1 MLEDEVDDSFYW
13 NKLSIDE
20 LRKLDIDDITFK
32 WNSKVKRFVFNE
44 KIDLNMTY
52 SLNTYNN
59 SVSCIHHTITTP
71 HNVLFILHKC
81 KIRKLTP
88 KECWRLMGFCP
99 RNEYGSF
106 DDECFEKAKWMHDTF
121 YLKGGK
127 KCSAKL
133 KVAKEK
139 PKHEDTETYVLC
151 TTKDSTDMEILK
163 TITSKS
169 ARMPESEKP
178 VSVNIAIDRLEEL
191 ELSECATN
199 IIRCIDYM
207 ETRFTLIR
215 RKDAYLMDI
224 IVQAKTD
231 STNTEKCMKITTE
244 SNLDQNRLYT
254 ILTLSVLIIESRIFT
269 ATIQRAN
276 ISGCIML
283 IEDSSKNVLLKI
295 SNLKMECI
303 RERVSNSELY
313 KQAGNSIVVDCLVHI
328 LKNLKLEVDHE

>member
-1 MLEDEVDDSFYW
+1 MNRDMNNKGIIVLGNYSPSGHDASRIVDVKGVAPTVKENHGTVTAVATEGKMSD
-13 NKLSIDE
+13 
-20 LRKLDIDDITFK
+20 LR
-32 WNSKVKRFVFNE
+32 
-44 KIDLNMTY
+44 
-52 SLNTYNN
+52 
-59 SVSCIHHTITTP
+59 
-71 HNVLFILHKC
+71 
-81 KIRKLTP
+81 IRKLTP

-99 RNEYGSF
+99 RNEDGSF
-106 DDECFEKAKWMHDTF
+106 DDECFEKAKWMYDTF

-178 VSVNIAIDRLEEL
+178 VSVSIAIDRLEKL
-191 ELSECATN
+191 ELLECATN
-199 IIRCIDYM
+199 TIRCIDYM
-207 ETRFTLIR
+207 ETHFTLIR
-215 RKDAYLMDI
+215 RKDAHLMDI
-224 IVQAKTD
+224 IVQAKAD
-231 STNTEKCMKITTE
+231 STNTGKCMKITTE

-328 LKNLKLEVDHE
+328 LKNLKLEVKHE

>member
-1 MLEDEVDDSFYW
+1 MNSDVRIIVLGNYSPSGHDASRIVDENGVAPTVKENHGTVTAVATEGKMSD
-13 NKLSIDE
+13 
-20 LRKLDIDDITFK
+20 LR
-32 WNSKVKRFVFNE
+32 
-44 KIDLNMTY
+44 
-52 SLNTYNN
+52 
-59 SVSCIHHTITTP
+59 
-71 HNVLFILHKC
+71 
-81 KIRKLTP
+81 IRKLTP
-88 KECWRLMGFCP
+88 KECWRLMGFA
-99 RNEYGSF
+99 
-106 DDECFEKAKWMHDTF
+106 DEAFENAKWMHDTF

-178 VSVNIAIDRLEEL
+178 VSVSIAIDRLEKL
-191 ELSECATN
+191 GLSECATN

-215 RKDAYLMDI
+215 RKDAHLMDI
-224 IVQAKTD
+224 IVQAKAD
-231 STNTEKCMKITTE
+231 STNTGKCMKITTE

-276 ISGCIML
+276 IRGCIML

-313 KQAGNSIVVDCLVHI
+313 KQAGNSIVVNCIEEI
-328 LKNLKLEVDHE
+328 LINLFKKG

>member
-1 MLEDEVDDSFYW
+1 
-13 NKLSIDE
+13 
-20 LRKLDIDDITFK
+20 
-32 WNSKVKRFVFNE
+32 
-44 KIDLNMTY
+44 MTKY
-52 SLNTYNN
+52 R
-59 SVSCIHHTITTP
+59 
-71 HNVLFILHKC
+71 
-81 KIRKLTP
+81 IRKLTP
-88 KECWRLMGFCP
+88 NECWRLMGF
-99 RNEYGSF
+99 S
-106 DDECFEKAKWMHDTF
+106 DEAFEKAKWMHDTF

-178 VSVNIAIDRLEEL
+178 VSVSIAIDRLEKL

-215 RKDAYLMDI
+215 RKDAHLMDI

-276 ISGCIML
+276 IRGCIML
-283 IEDSSKNVLLKI
+283 IEDSLKNVLLKI

-313 KQAGNSIVVDCLVHI
+313 KQAGNSIVVNCIEEI
-328 LKNLKLEVDHE
+328 LINLFKKGR